1 MSEYIREDKATI
13 AKSLIDLIGVCSK
26 YEGDEMRCVIQL
38 GDIYLQCHFEFKEVG
53 QKKKISNADRIR
65 NMPDDELAAF
75 LCELANNDEGCDC
88 CAASDYCHVGHVGFE
103 DWLRK
108 EAK

>member
-26 YEGDEMRCVIQL
+26 YEGDEMRCVIHL

-65 NMPDDELAAF
+65 NMPWK
-75 LCELANNDEGCDC
+75 NWQRS
-88 CAASDYCHVGHVGFE
+88 CASWPIMMKDATAV
-103 DWLRK
+103 LPK
-108 EAK
+108 